1 MQGEEQNWDKER
13 RNTYIIVTKYIK
25 KKTNNIIIFSGEGK
39 AGLNHGHQILQRV
52 SLSLNYH
59 LINILIIIPRT

>member
-25 KKTNNIIIFSGEGK
+25 MKTNNIIIFSGGREGK
-39 AGLNHGHQILQRV
+39 IEPWTSNTTKGVTVTEL
-52 SLSLNYH
+52 
-59 LINILIIIPRT
+59 PFD